1 MMIVRLTGAVDDVGL
16 DGVMLDVQGVGYQVM
31 VSTRTRAALPGKG
44 EVASLL
50 TEMQIREDHW
60 SLFGFIDRAERDWFR
75 TLTTVQGVG
84 GRVALAILSVLSPE
98 QLTRAILAQDKVS
111 LARADGV
118 GPKLAARLVTEL
130 KDKAAAHGL
139 ATGPAPTGT
148 VMALPPLPAANDL
161 AGPAEDAISAL
172 VNLGY
177 RRPDALGAVATAQ
190 RKLGEGA
197 GVTELI
203 RAGLKEIAS

>member
-1 MMIVRLTGAVDDVGL
+1 MMIVRLSGLVDDVGL
-16 DGVMLDVQGVGYQVM
+16 DGVMLDVQGVGYQIQ
-31 VSTRTRAALPGKG
+31 VSTRTRAALPAKG
-44 EVASLL
+44 EAASLL

-60 SLFGFIDRAERDWFR
+60 GLFGFIDRAERDWFR

-139 ATGPAPTGT
+139 AAGPAPVGT
-148 VMALPPLPAANDL
+148 AMSLPPVAADL
-161 AGPAEDAISAL
+161 SGPAEDAISAL

-190 RKLGEGA
+190 RKLGDGV
-197 GVTELI
+197 GVTDLI